1 MNFEAALQVANE
13 AFFAH
18 TQRYL
23 SDVEVTLL
31 RGAWQ
36 NQTYQEMSENTDY
49 TANYLQRT
57 VGPKLWKQ
65 LSEAL
70 GESVSKTNFREALK
84 REMSNRTP
92 SATLTVPPSA
102 HSVEFPDKPVALDS
116 QFYIERP
123 PIEVDCYQAI
133 VQPGALIRIKAPQ
146 QMGKTSLLYRIL
158 TYAATHG
165 YRTVR
170 LNLREAEG
178 AVFSSLDKFLR
189 WFCANVTLQLEL
201 PNQLDNYWNEAVIGS
216 MVSCKTYFQSY
227 LLKRIDS
234 PLVLALDEVDQ
245 VFQYPDIAKYFFPM
259 LRSWHEEANNRAI
272 WQQMRLIVVHS
283 TEVYIPLNINQS
295 PFNVGL
301 PVDLKEFTP
310 NQVANLAAC
319 HQLTLQPEEVEQII
333 SMIGGHPYLLR
344 LAFYHLSR
352 QDVTLSMLLQ
362 DAPTDGG
369 IYSDYLRRNLVTLKR
384 HPELAAA
391 LKQVVTAT
399 KPVRLDTIQAYQL
412 HSMGLIQRQGDLV
425 MPSCELYR
433 HYFHDRLDN
442 EG

>member
-1 MNFEAALQVANE
+1 MANE
-13 AFFAH
+13 AFFPH

-92 SATLTVPPSA
+92 SPTLTVPPSVP
-102 HSVEFPDKPVALDS
+102 SVEFPDKPVALDS

-178 AVFSSLDKFLR
+178 AVFNSLDKFLR

-227 LLKRIDS
+227 LLKRIDT

-301 PVDLKEFTP
+301 PVDLKEFAP
-310 NQVANLAAC
+310 NQVADLADC
-319 HQLTLQPEEVEQII
+319 HQLTLQDEEIEEIMF
-333 SMIGGHPYLLR
+333 MIGGHPYLLR
-344 LAFYHLSR
+344 LAFYHLAR
-352 QDVTLSMLLQ
+352 QDVSLSMLLQ

-384 HPELAAA
+384 HLELAAA

-433 HYFHDRLDN
+433 HYFRDRLDN

>member
-1 MNFEAALQVANE
+1 MNFEEALQAANE

-18 TQRYL
+18 TKRYL

-36 NQTYQEMSENTDY
+36 NHTYHEMSENTEY

-65 LSEAL
+65 LSDAL
-70 GESVSKTNFREALK
+70 GEPVSKTNFREAFK
-84 REMSNRTP
+84 RKLPPLSRTATPTP
-92 SATLTVPPSA
+92 SALTI
-102 HSVEFPDKPVALDS
+102 EFPNKPVALDS
-116 QFYIERP
+116 PFYVERP
-123 PIEVDCYQAI
+123 PIESDCYEVI
-133 VQPGALIRIKAPQ
+133 LQPGALIRIKAPQ

-158 TYAATHG
+158 ALAAQQG

-178 AVFSSLDKFLR
+178 TVFSHLDKFLR
-189 WFCANVTLQLEL
+189 WLCANVSLQLDL
-201 PNQLDNYWNEAVIGS
+201 PNQLDHYWNEAVIGS
-216 MVSCKTYFQSY
+216 MVSCKTYFQAY
-227 LLKRIDS
+227 LLHKIES

-245 VFQYPDIAKYFFPM
+245 VFEYPDIAKYFFPM
-259 LRSWHEEANNRAI
+259 LRSWHEEANNREI
-272 WQQMRLIVVHS
+272 WQRLRLVVVHS

-301 PVDLKEFTP
+301 PVELTEFTHK
-310 NQVANLAAC
+310 QVANLATR
-319 HQLTLQPEEVEQII
+319 HHLPWQDEQVQQLMV
-333 SMIGGHPYLLR
+333 MVGGHPYLVR
-344 LAFYHLSR
+344 LALYHLAR
-352 QDVTLSMLLQ
+352 QDVTLSVLLQ
-362 DAPTDGG
+362 DAPTDAG
-369 IYSDYLRRNLVTLKR
+369 IYSDYLRRHLVTLKQ

-412 HSMGLIQRQGDLV
+412 HSMGLIQRQGDHV

-433 HYFHDRLDN
+433 QYFRDRLE